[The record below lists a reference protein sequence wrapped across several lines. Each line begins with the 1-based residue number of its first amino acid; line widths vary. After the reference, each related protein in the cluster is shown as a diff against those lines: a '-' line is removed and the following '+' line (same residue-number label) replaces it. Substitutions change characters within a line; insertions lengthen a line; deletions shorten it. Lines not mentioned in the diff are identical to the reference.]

1 MKFFSV
7 IIITALLSFAA
18 GFIFPWWAIAPVA
31 FIIALAVPQKPGFA
45 FLSAF
50 LALFFLWGG
59 LASYIDVKNK
69 HILAGKLA
77 ELFFGK
83 PSHYLLIALTSL
95 AGGLVAGFSA
105 LTASLLRVKKSQD

>member
-7 IIITALLSFAA
+7 IILTALLSFAA
-18 GFIFPWWAIAPVA
+18 GFVFPWWAVAPLAFVVA
-31 FIIALAVPQKPGFA
+31 LVIPQKPGFA

-59 LASYIDVKNK
+59 LASYIDVKNS
-69 HILAGKLA
+69 HILAGKIA

-83 PSHYLLIALTSL
+83 PSHYLLIALTAF
-95 AGGLVAGFSA
+95 AGGLVAGLSA
-105 LTASLLRVKKSQD
+105 LTAALIRVKK